1 MEYWSKEVLN
11 VVQFITKEKNLCITE
26 TETLNINKWEVIFT
40 NASKKKKDD
49 CRDLKFNSPQHL
61 QVWLLQLSFADIIT

>member
-11 VVQFITKEKNLCITE
+11 VVQVITKEKNLCITE

-40 NASKKKKDD
+40 NASKKKE
-49 CRDLKFNSPQHL
+49 RRLPRS
-61 QVWLLQLSFADIIT
+61 